1 MTTMRNKLIRHHKCY
16 FSIMKLLTTI
26 TDNKIEYRIGHQ
38 VVHLG
43 KAINKMTVKKK
54 EWEWVWEIDKEVVM
68 MLKMR
73 VEVWMQQH
81 RTVVKSIRSSILNLV
96 NNKMN
101 QTRQTTKMIVKN
113 HSNMFILSK
122 SRTIKKVNSILLE
135 KKEVAV
141 VMEMMI

>member
-1 MTTMRNKLIRHHKCY
+1 M
-16 FSIMKLLTTI
+16 
-26 TDNKIEYRIGHQ
+26 
-38 VVHLG
+38 
-43 KAINKMTVKKK
+43 
-54 EWEWVWEIDKEVVM
+54 
-68 MLKMR
+68 
-73 VEVWMQQH
+73 
-81 RTVVKSIRSSILNLV
+81 VKSIRSSILNLV